1 MLTPLTKYE
10 NVLTA
15 VFIAVMMRT
24 HLGLRPLKFKRGEES
39 INTARQMFSISVGFE
54 A

>member
-24 HLGLRPLKFKRGEES
+24 KFRPLKLKKGEGS
-39 INTARQMFSISVGFE
+39 INTARQMFSISVVFE